1 MKKTIAILAIAGLPL
16 LASAQVKFGV
26 QGGFT
31 LSRPEMSY
39 TDLDLKITHKLG
51 PMFGAMVGVNLGES
65 DFSLL
70 QEFNY
75 VHKGAKIEGTDWS
88 TGSPIGISGKQTTRY
103 IEMPLNI
110 LYYFR
115 VGNGHFFL
123 GGGPYAAVGLN
134 GQNSIT
140 YQMANAPEVEE
151 QDITFGKGPDEF
163 KKWDFGAQALIGY
176 KLGYGSYVKAYYS
189 HGLSNLGNISDV
201 NYHNRYFGLSFGYFF
216 GSGR

>member
-1 MKKTIAILAIAGLPL
+1 MKKTIAMLAIASLPL

-31 LSRPEMSY
+31 FSRPEMTN
-39 TDLDLKITHKLG
+39 TDLDLKLTPKLG
-51 PMFGAMVGVNLGES
+51 PMFGAMVGINLGES

-75 VHKGAKIEGTDWS
+75 VFKGAKIEGTDWS
-88 TGSPIGISGKQTTRY
+88 TGSPIGFSGKQTTRY

-110 LYYFR
+110 LYYFSL
-115 VGNGHFFL
+115 GKGHFFL

-134 GQNSIT
+134 GRNSIT

-151 QDITFGKGPDEF
+151 QDITFGKGPDQF

-176 KLGYGSYVKAYYS
+176 KLGYGSYVKAYYA
-189 HGLSNLGNISDV
+189 HGLSNLGNIADV
-201 NYHNRYFGLSFGYFF
+201 TYYNRYFGLSFGYFF

>member
-1 MKKTIAILAIAGLPL
+1 MKKTIAMLAILSLPV

-31 LSRPEMSY
+31 FSSPDMQYSK
-39 TDLDLKITHKLG
+39 LDLTVGHKLG
-51 PMFGAMVGVNLGES
+51 PMFGAMVGINLGES

-70 QEFNY
+70 QEINY
-75 VHKGAKIEGTDWS
+75 VFKGAKIEGTDWS
-88 TGSPIGISGKQTTRY
+88 TGNPISISGKQTTRY
-103 IEMPLNI
+103 LEMPLNV
-110 LYYFR
+110 LYYFSL
-115 VGNGHFFL
+115 GNGHFFL
-123 GGGPYAAVGLN
+123 GGGPYAAMGLN
-134 GQNSIT
+134 GKNSIT

-151 QDITFGKGPDEF
+151 QDITFGKGPEQF
-163 KKWDFGAQALIGY
+163 KKWDYGFQGLIGY

-201 NYHNRYFGLSFGYFF
+201 NYFNRYFGLSFGYFF

>member
-1 MKKTIAILAIAGLPL
+1 MKKTIAMLAIASLPL
-16 LASAQVKFGV
+16 LSSAQVKFGV

-31 LSRPEMSY
+31 FSRPEMSN
-39 TDLDLKITHKLG
+39 TDLDLKVTHKLG

-75 VHKGAKIEGTDWS
+75 VFKGAKIEGTDWS
-88 TGSPIGISGKQTTRY
+88 TGSPIGFSGKQTTRY
-103 IEMPLNI
+103 IEMPLNV
-110 LYYFR
+110 LYYFS
-115 VGNGHFFL
+115 VGNGHFFF

-151 QDITFGKGPDEF
+151 VDISFGSGPDQF

-201 NYHNRYFGLSFGYFF
+201 SYYNRYFGLSFGYFF